1 MCIQLNN
8 NQPIKCSHFYMW
20 VKNLLTIQI
29 RVFEGRKKEKK
40 YDEYYTKDSSSEN
53 PFV

>member
-1 MCIQLNN
+1 
-8 NQPIKCSHFYMW
+8 MW

-40 YDEYYTKDSSSEN
+40 FDEYYTKDSSSEN
-53 PFV
+53 PFVLKKCFNLNNIII